1 MNEPITAY
9 VLIKTEV
16 GKTDFV
22 LKDILDVPKVSK
34 ATMVTGDYDVVVEL
48 VSDSVDD
55 ILATVAQE
63 IRQIRDV
70 SETKTLVGTKLPSY
84 SPRGNL

>member
-1 MNEPITAY
+1 MDEPITAY

-34 ATMVTGDYDVVVEL
+34 ATMVTGDYDIVVEL
-48 VSDSVDD
+48 VSDSVDN
-55 ILATVAQE
+55 ILTTVAQE

-70 SETKTLVGTKLPSY
+70 TETKTLVGTKPSSY

>member
-1 MNEPITAY
+1 MDKPITAY
-9 VLIKTEV
+9 ILVKTEV

-22 LKDILDVPKVSK
+22 LKDLLDISKVSK
-34 ATMVTGDYDVVVEL
+34 ATMVTGDYDIVVEL

-55 ILATVAQE
+55 ILTTVAQE

-70 SETKTLVGTKLPSY
+70 NETKTLIGAKPSSY
-84 SPRGNL
+84 PPRGNL

>member
-1 MNEPITAY
+1 MDESITAY
-9 VLIKTEV
+9 VLVKTGV

-22 LKDILDVPKVSK
+22 LKDILEIPKVSK
-34 ATMVTGDYDVVVEL
+34 ATIVTGDYDIVVEL

-55 ILATVAQE
+55 ILSTVAQE

-70 SETKTLVGTKLPSY
+70 TETKTLIGTKLPSY

>member
-1 MNEPITAY
+1 MAELITAY
-9 VLIKTEV
+9 VLVKTEV

-22 LKDILDVPKVSK
+22 LKDILDISKISK
-34 ATMVTGDYDVVVEL
+34 ATMVTGDYDIVAEL
-48 VSDSVDD
+48 ESDSVDD
-55 ILATVAQE
+55 ILGTVAQE

-70 SETKTLVGTKLPSY
+70 TETKTLIGTKLPSY